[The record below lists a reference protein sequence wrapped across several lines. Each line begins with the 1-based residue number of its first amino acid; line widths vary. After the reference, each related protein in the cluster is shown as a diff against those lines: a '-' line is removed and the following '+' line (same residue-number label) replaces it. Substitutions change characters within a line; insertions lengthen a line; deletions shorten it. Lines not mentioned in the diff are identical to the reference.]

1 MSLTKEL
8 IKVNNLQLAAKLV
21 SDQLLMGMHASKR
34 SGIGAEFEQYRHYIP
49 GDDPSRIDW
58 KLFART
64 QKHQIRESS
73 TESIHCI
80 NFILDLSGSM
90 NYAENEVS
98 RLDYAKI
105 ILASLS
111 YLGFRQSD
119 NMNLYFLKDGQ
130 LKRVVTEGKQSF
142 QKILYQLENAKAIGN
157 WTFEKVNFLDFQTKV
172 KELLIFA
179 SDLFQSDSEFFSLI
193 KTWER
198 PNKEILIFQILGEK
212 EIDLNL
218 EGTIKFKDLE
228 TGKTKELSPTSIRKN
243 YETNFNSFLK
253 EIDDEL
259 NLKNVHLYRCKLTD
273 PISEVLKNALKKLK
287 WS

>member
-21 SDQLLMGMHASKR
+21 SDQLVMGMHASKR
-34 SGIGAEFEQYRHYIP
+34 SGMGAEFEQYRHYIP
-49 GDDPSRIDW
+49 GDDPKRIDW

-73 TESIHCI
+73 TESTLCI

-90 NYAENEVS
+90 NYSENGVS
-98 RLDYAKI
+98 RLNYAKI
-105 ILASLS
+105 LLASLS

-119 NMNLYFLKDGQ
+119 HMNLYFLKDGQ
-130 LKRVVTEGKQSF
+130 LERVVTEGKQSF
-142 QKILYQLENAKAIGN
+142 QKILYQLENAKAAGN
-157 WTFEKVNFLDFQTKV
+157 WTFEKVNFQDFQSKA

-179 SDLFQSDSEFFSLI
+179 SDLFQTDSEFFSLI

-198 PNKEILIFQILGEK
+198 PGKEILIFQILGER

-218 EGTIKFKDLE
+218 EGIIKFKDLE
-228 TGKTKELSPTSIRKN
+228 TNQTRELSASEIKKD
-243 YETNFNSFLK
+243 YEKNFNFFLN
-253 EIDDEL
+253 ELDNEL
-259 NLKNVHLYRCKLTD
+259 NLKNVHIYRCKLSD